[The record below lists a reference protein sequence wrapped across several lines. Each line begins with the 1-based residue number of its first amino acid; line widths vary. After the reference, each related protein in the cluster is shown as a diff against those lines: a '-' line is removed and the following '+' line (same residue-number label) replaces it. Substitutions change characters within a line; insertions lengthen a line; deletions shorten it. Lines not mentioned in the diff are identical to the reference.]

1 MQNTRAESTGTS
13 PKLYHGINNR
23 RRGVRQRVHLPAQ
36 SVLAGK
42 SSGANELSGV
52 LDLSQDGACIQTIS
66 PFRPESRVTLSLDLL
81 GNNSFI
87 SARGVVIWSDQR
99 GRNGICFNE
108 ISDGSRQQLNHWL
121 FAREASVGV
130 NRFRI
135 AAGPNEFVSQPERA
149 QPSRPESK
157 RESVKREFVRHEVV
171 KQSPEQTRAAI
182 AASSPEPEPG
192 PSIPVDH
199 SSVLSALVAVK
210 REVEGT
216 GSDLDKAL
224 QLLSDRALSLAHAT
238 GAAIAQ
244 AKDRTANEMICR
256 ARSGSDAPGLGAR
269 LQIGSGFSGE
279 CVRAGKTL
287 RCDDAEA
294 DPRVDR
300 ESCHLL
306 GIRSIIAVPIRRS
319 DSVVGILEVF
329 SPGKNSFGASEENIL
344 ERLSEM
350 IAACITR
357 EESRNAISAKTP
369 PVKLTRTAKP
379 PVAQLES
386 TVHLEPLREPASSPI
401 RKFLLVVLGT
411 AVVVGLLWL
420 IMSGATGKNL
430 ATSQSQPSTEQNSAK
445 ARLSTS
451 GSRATDFES
460 LRKLAADGDPDA
472 QFDMGARYATGE
484 DVKQDYA
491 ESVRWFTLAAEQGHV
506 IAQATLG
513 AYYWAGRGIPQDLSK
528 AYFWSA
534 IAQAGGD
541 AASKYRVTVL
551 ASRMSH
557 SQVTTTQQQANDWL
571 KAHQVSGKITESIE
585 PASR

>member
-13 PKLYHGINNR
+13 PKMYHGINNR

-36 SVLAGK
+36 SILAGK

-66 PFRPESRVTLSLDLL
+66 PFRPESRVMLSLDLL

-87 SARGVVIWSDQR
+87 SARGVVIWSDQL
-99 GRNGICFNE
+99 GRNGIYFSE
-108 ISDGSRQQLNHWL
+108 ISDGCREHLKHWL
-121 FAREASVGV
+121 FAHEASVGV

-157 RESVKREFVRHEVV
+157 REFAKRESAKHEVV

-182 AASSPEPEPG
+182 AASSPEPE

-287 RCDDAEA
+287 RCDDAET
-294 DPRVDR
+294 DPLVDR
-300 ESCHLL
+300 EGCQLL
-306 GIRSIIAVPIRRS
+306 GIRSIIAVPIRRN
-319 DSVVGILEVF
+319 DTVVGILEVF

-357 EESRNAISAKTP
+357 EESRSAISATTP
-369 PVKLTRTAKP
+369 PVKLTRTSKP

-386 TVHLEPLREPASSPI
+386 TVRLGPLLESAASPF
-401 RKFLLVVLGT
+401 RRLLLVVLGT
-411 AVVVGLLWL
+411 ALVVGLLWL
-420 IMSGATGKNL
+420 IMSGTTAKNL
-430 ATSQSQPSTEQNSAK
+430 ATSQPRPSTEQNSAK

-484 DVKQDYA
+484 DVQQDYA

-551 ASRMSH
+551 ASRMTQG
-557 SQVTTTQQQANDWL
+557 QVLVVQQQARDWL
-571 KAHQVSGKITESIE
+571 KKHQVPGKIAESIK

>member
-1 MQNTRAESTGTS
+1 MQNTRAESAGTS
-13 PKLYHGINNR
+13 PKMYHGINNR

-36 SVLAGK
+36 SILARK
-42 SSGANELSGV
+42 SSGANELSDV
-52 LDLSQDGACIQTIS
+52 LDLSQDGACIQTVS
-66 PFRPESRVTLSLDLL
+66 PFRPESRITLSLDLA

-108 ISDGSRQQLNHWL
+108 ISDGSREQLKHWL
-121 FAREASVGV
+121 FFHEDSAGAS
-130 NRFRI
+130 RFRI
-135 AAGPNEFVSQPERA
+135 AAGPNELVSPPERA
-149 QPSRPESK
+149 QPSRVESK
-157 RESVKREFVRHEVV
+157 RESAKREFVRHEFV

-182 AASSPEPEPG
+182 AASRPEPE

-216 GSDLDKAL
+216 GGDPDRAL
-224 QLLSDRALSLAHAT
+224 QLLSDRALSLTHAT

-244 AKDRTANEMICR
+244 AKNRAANEMICR

-279 CVRAGKTL
+279 CARARKTL
-287 RCDDAEA
+287 RCNDAEA

-344 ERLSEM
+344 ERLAEM

-357 EESRNAISAKTP
+357 EESRNAISARTP

-386 TVHLEPLREPASSPI
+386 TVHLEPLMETAPSPL
-401 RKFLLVVLGT
+401 RKLLLVVLGP

-420 IMSGATGKNL
+420 IMSGTTGRNL
-430 ATSQSQPSTEQNSAK
+430 ATSQPISSMEQNSAK
-445 ARLSTS
+445 APLSTS

-551 ASRMSH
+551 ASRMSQG
-557 SQVTTTQQQANDWL
+557 QVAIAQQQVDQWL
-571 KAHQVSGKITESIE
+571 KNHKPSGKNF
-585 PASR
+585 